1 MKLDNPILMA
11 SIGGPHGTKGEVR
24 VKAFGDDPMSLDQ
37 YGSLYALDGRKF
49 KIMRMRPSKSVLIV
63 KFKGINYRD
72 EAQALNGIELYIDR
86 SMLPDDTEE
95 DEFYVSDLVDCQ
107 VQNLQGQHLG
117 KVLAVVN
124 FGAGDLIEIQQIN
137 SDQTVMLEFTH
148 QNVPEIDLESKVIT
162 IDPPAEVSERDT

>member
-1 MKLDNPILMA
+1 MA

-37 YGSLYALDGRKF
+37 YGSLYAQDGRKF
-49 KIMRMRPSKSVLIV
+49 KIMRMRPSKAVLIV

-107 VQNLQGQHLG
+107 VQNLQGQRLG

-124 FGAGDLIEIQQIN
+124 FGAGDLIEIQQTN

-148 QNVPEIDLESKVIT
+148 QNVPEVDLDSKVIT